1 MKDRWLPSGFSQNGQ
16 ISMQAILINQAQIHS
31 INHKLK
37 DGRLSHSI
45 LISGALDE
53 NLARE
58 LGCEELVYLKN
69 GTPRQGFPQL
79 PLDVSC
85 GAFRVR
91 FEADPDLH
99 QQFEIA
105 GDTCDRFLVKR
116 NENGSLQL
124 RLRLNFH
131 GDPHPAL
138 AYAEVVGNGRSTLS
152 LTIVEQQPLF
162 PSDTNAKESPARQGD
177 SSSSSAGPD
186 SPGAIAEIAAI
197 REMTLTE
204 RNGEIEKSQV
214 RESSG
219 KRRRQ
224 RTGDRS

>member
-1 MKDRWLPSGFSQNGQ
+1 
-16 ISMQAILINQAQIHS
+16 MQSILIRQVQIHS

-37 DGRLSHSI
+37 DGRLSHGI
-45 LISGALDE
+45 LISGALDQ

-58 LGCEELVYLKN
+58 LGCEELVYFKN

-99 QQFEIA
+99 HQFEIA
-105 GDTCDRFLVKR
+105 GDTRDRFLVKR

-138 AYAEVVGNGRSTLS
+138 AYAEVVGNARSLLS
-152 LTIVEQQPLF
+152 LTILEQQPLF
-162 PSDTNAKESPARQGD
+162 PGDTSAKESPDRECD
-177 SSSSSAGPD
+177 SSTVGPGSAG
-186 SPGAIAEIAAI
+186 GIAEVAAI
-197 REMTLTE
+197 REITLTE
-204 RNGEIEKSQV
+204 GNGEIEKGQV
-214 RESSG
+214 RESPG
-219 KRRRQ
+219 KRQRQ